1 MRKAR
6 SEATAAVKAWKVGN
20 PRRDGERL
28 AEYRRRCRNAM
39 EGHFSEKY
47 GSTDWSDWLKVIL
60 EVLKMIIPLLI
71 VCLLFALMLA
81 LPTTSQAADLQWSTL
96 ADAAV
101 VAPAVATQCATV
113 QCAVPQYAAVVPAA
127 DAGLVRGQPIR
138 NVGRVVIAAKPVRR
152 LGAAI
157 VRTQPLRRT
166 VRAVAAVRPIRRV
179 GKAVGVLVRARPL
192 ARLVSCRR

>member
-1 MRKAR
+1 MGLIRDLRKAR

-127 DAGLVRGQPIR
+127 DAGLVRGNRCQAR
-138 NVGRVVIAAKPVRR
+138 ASARGGDCQNAA
-152 LGAAI
+152 AAENG
-157 VRTQPLRRT
+157 TCGGGGPSDP
-166 VRAVAAVRPIRRV
+166 AC
-179 GKAVGVLVRARPL
+179 G
-192 ARLVSCRR
+192 